1 MRGAAAGLAG
11 RHILMTADAVGGV
24 WQYAASITGELARE
38 GCRVTIAVM
47 GPAPDADQRAAL
59 EGLAGVRLIETG
71 LPLDWTCGGPA
82 EVAAAAREVARLA
95 HRSGADLLHCNSPA
109 LIGAAPMPVPVVAV
123 AHGCI
128 ATWWKAARAGAPV
141 EPGLTWHGELMR
153 RGLASADAAVAPS
166 ESFAAMLRATYRL
179 ADTPLVVRNGRPP
192 VARPRLGEDP
202 MNAVLAAGRMWD
214 PVKNGALIDR
224 IAALIGPRL
233 LAAGALRGPHGET
246 IDFAHAVALG
256 HVPAAELAALLA
268 RRPIFVSPATFEPFG
283 LAVLEAAGAGCALV
297 LSDIPTFR
305 ELWDGAALFAD
316 PQDGEGFADA
326 IARLEAS
333 SDLRGA
339 LGAAARARAERLTP
353 EACMR
358 GMAAIYAGLLAE
370 REVAA

>member
-24 WQYAASITGELARE
+24 WQYAAGLARELARE
-38 GCRVTIAVM
+38 GCRVTLAVM
-47 GPAPDADQRAAL
+47 GPAPDADQRAAI
-59 EGLAGVRLIETG
+59 ERLAEVRLIETG
-71 LPLDWTCGGPA
+71 LPLDWTCSGPA

-95 HRSGADLLHCNSPA
+95 HRLDADLVHCNSPA

-128 ATWWKAARAGAPV
+128 ATWWKAARGGAPV

-179 ADTPLVVRNGRPP
+179 ANTPLVVRNGRPP
-192 VARPRLGEDP
+192 VARPRLGEAP
-202 MNAVLAAGRMWD
+202 MNAVLTAGRMWD
-214 PVKNGALIDR
+214 PVKNGELIDR

-233 LAAGALRGPHGET
+233 LAAGALRGPQGES

-316 PQDGEGFADA
+316 PQDAEGFADA

-333 SDLRGA
+333 PDLRGA